1 VTYGR
6 FSADQLQKLREMKFN
21 HDNRGGVVTVTEM
34 PSDRADP
41 GKTSENQQSSAGLA
55 RRVSVPG

>member
-21 HDNRGGVVTVTEM
+21 HDNRGGIVTATELEAGQVH
-34 PSDRADP
+34 S
-41 GKTSENQQSSAGLA
+41 GKTSENQQSAAGLA